1 MLKYLPSCYSA
12 LSFLPS
18 CQCSYI
24 LLKKNYFKAF
34 SLFFSLKNIFY
45 FSLFFFYSF
54 LLLCSD
60 LPFLSSSFYFFFFLA
75 LWNRSPC
82 GSPLEAISRL
92 GFEPM
97 KLLPFQFFFNGFRWW
112 VTMAV
117 ICGFELE
124 ARWWDRRVHGL
135 DLWVT
140 ILFWWL
146 VFFARWL
153 WFCLFFFF
161 FKRGVLGWDF
171 VFAMAGCFCGGWLWF
186 WWMVVVIL
194 CVFFFFFSSC
204 RWLWLPQWC
213 CDLWWW

>member
-12 LSFLPS
+12 LSFLRAH
-18 CQCSYI
+18 CSYI

-97 KLLPFQFFFNGFRWW
+97 KLLPFQFFFQW
-112 VTMAV
+112 VSMV
-117 ICGFELE
+117 G
-124 ARWWDRRVHGL
+124 HGGG
-135 DLWVT
+135 DLWIWIGGTVVRSASAWVGS
-140 ILFWWL
+140 LGYNF
-146 VFFARWL
+146 
-153 WFCLFFFF
+153 
-161 FKRGVLGWDF
+161 VL
-171 VFAMAGCFCGGWLWF
+171 MAGCFC
-186 WWMVVVIL
+186 
-194 CVFFFFFSSC
+194 
-204 RWLWLPQWC
+204 
-213 CDLWWW
+213 